1 MEDKAFFKRA
11 FDKVHNIDE
20 NDGNSDFQKEPVF
33 EEQSN
38 MERSISY
45 LTERTNL
52 IKKCSNIDELI
63 FSIYCKRENIAGL
76 GLDWIQLWMITNT
89 NNQEAW

>member
-52 IKKCSNIDELI
+52 IKKC
-63 FSIYCKRENIAGL
+63 
-76 GLDWIQLWMITNT
+76 
-89 NNQEAW
+89 